1 MASLQGWGRQTWNSG
16 AWDTFAPVDSTGNGL
31 SSALGSL
38 TLTGD
43 CNITLTGIGT
53 TSSTGTAV
61 GTGVAEVSASGTYAE
76 GGGALTSVTPTLSGD
91 AAVCDFSDISFTS
104 ATISAQ
110 AAVIYNSST
119 VSGLTTNAAVAV
131 LDFGDISFT
140 SATISAQAAVIYNS
154 STVSGLTTNASVC
167 VLDFGAVKS
176 STSGTFTITFPAA
189 EATAAILRIA

>member
-16 AWDTFAPVDSTGNGL
+16 AWDTFAPVDATGNGL
-31 SSALGSL
+31 TSSFGSL

-76 GGGALTSVTPTLSGD
+76 GGGALTSVTPTLSSD
-91 AAVCDFSDISFTS
+91 TAVCDFSDISFTS

-119 VSGLTTNAAVAV
+119 VSGLTTNAAV
-131 LDFGDISFT
+131 
-140 SATISAQAAVIYNS
+140 
-154 STVSGLTTNASVC
+154 C
-167 VLDFGAVKS
+167 VLDFGAVKT
-176 STSGTFTITFPAA
+176 STAGTLTITFPAA
-189 EATAAILRIA
+189 ESTAAILRIA